1 MRLKPTK
8 TTIYILGGGVAL
20 MLLLFGGVVYW
31 QQSVLTSARATLG
44 RKEVEVTEGRKIAK
58 RREQAR
64 LDLEADQAKLQFLET
79 AVSDAAFVPTLLKQ
93 LEELA
98 INTNNRV
105 IGVRPQVVQ
114 EAPTRLQQR
123 RDPEAQANGD
133 KQEGDKKEETKAP
146 EPYTRLGIQVNMVG
160 SYRTVQ
166 AFTDHLTR
174 FPKILA
180 VEEMQLR
187 PHRAEGGVQRD
198 ESAALLDVDLRLTA
212 FIMKEPTTAKPTT
225 TAIAAS
231 GGIN

>member
-1 MRLKPTK
+1 MRLKPTRP
-8 TTIYILGGGVAL
+8 TIYILGGGVGL
-20 MLLLFGGVVYW
+20 MLLLFGGIIYW
-31 QQSVLTSARATLG
+31 QQTVLTGARTTLG
-44 RKEVEVTEGRKIAK
+44 RKEVEVTEGRQIAK

-123 RDPEAQANGD
+123 RDPEAQA
-133 KQEGDKKEETKAP
+133 KGDKKEDDKKEVKKAP

-166 AFTDHLTR
+166 AFTDQLTR
-174 FPKILA
+174 FPKIIA

-187 PHRAEGGVQRD
+187 PHRAQGNERED
-198 ESAALLDVDLRLTA
+198 KSLALLDVDLRLTA
-212 FIMKEPTTAKPTT
+212 FIMNQPAVAKPTT